1 MAERQYD
8 QNCPV
13 AVGLDVLGERWTL
26 LILRELLGG
35 ARRYSDLRAELPRI
49 ATNLLAQRLRELE
62 AAGIVERAE
71 LPPPAARTVYQLT
84 TSGWQQIPPIL
95 QSLARFGVG
104 RLPAQ
109 QSSGPVPPLTGF
121 LAGILVAFDPGRVAN
136 LDSTYEVRVD
146 ERLFRFAVRDRGL
159 AEARGEPQVRLTATA
174 PDLVALR
181 LAVDAGTRSSAA
193 SRIKFEGTDRAQARF
208 RTLFGLPRAQDDG

>member
-1 MAERQYD
+1 
-8 QNCPV
+8 
-13 AVGLDVLGERWTL
+13 
-26 LILRELLGG
+26 
-35 ARRYSDLRAELPRI
+35 
-49 ATNLLAQRLRELE
+49 
-62 AAGIVERAE
+62 
-71 LPPPAARTVYQLT
+71 
-84 TSGWQQIPPIL
+84 
-95 QSLARFGVG
+95 
-104 RLPAQ
+104 
-109 QSSGPVPPLTGF
+109 
-121 LAGILVAFDPGRVAN
+121 VAFDPGRVAN